1 MVRPFQ
7 RALKFYPTE
16 VNDGGAPE
24 QQFKRP
30 VFKRGSRFS
39 FCARVSSRAFF
50 KHHYYEHFSIAFEPT
65 TNEAKIEN
73 DSVRPLETSL
83 LTTTWWRDSG
93 SALADRSDRS

>member
-7 RALKFYPTE
+7 RALKFYPND
-16 VNDGGAPE
+16 VNDGGTPK
-24 QQFKRP
+24 QRSKGP
-30 VFKRGSRFS
+30 ILKRGSRFS
-39 FCARVSSRAFF
+39 FCARVSSQAFF

-93 SALADRSDRS
+93 SALADRSDSS